1 MQAKMEKKEIIDIF
15 VEGRPITSAGEQPEQ
30 DWKNT
35 IKNAFSEVEMEP
47 IDKSVVKLD
56 FALSLERFMRRGR
69 SVKNDL
75 DNLAKPVLDVLVQ
88 VGVFTDDSGILDL
101 TLRKRKSK
109 KEGVRIRVSEF
120 SGPDFVVI

>member
-1 MQAKMEKKEIIDIF
+1 MEKKEIVDIF
-15 VEGRPITSAGEQPEQ
+15 VEGRPVTFAGEQPEQ

-109 KEGVRIRVSEF
+109 KEGVRIRVPEF
-120 SGPDFVVI
+120 SGPDFIVI

>member
-1 MQAKMEKKEIIDIF
+1 MEKKEIIDIF
-15 VEGRPITSAGEQPEQ
+15 VEGRPVTFAGGQPEQ

-35 IKNAFSEVEMEP
+35 IKNTILPIWSELKMEP
-47 IDKSVVKLD
+47 IDKSIVKLD
-56 FALSLERFMRRGR
+56 FALLLERFMRRGG
-69 SVKNDL
+69 SKKNDL

-120 SGPDFVVI
+120 SGPDFIVI

>member
-1 MQAKMEKKEIIDIF
+1 MQTKMEKKEIVDIF
-15 VEGRPITSAGEQPEQ
+15 VEGRPVTFAGEQPEQ

-35 IKNAFSEVEMEP
+35 IKNAFSEVGMEP

-120 SGPDFVVI
+120 SGQDFIVI

>member
-1 MQAKMEKKEIIDIF
+1 MEKKEIVDIF
-15 VEGRPITSAGEQPEQ
+15 VEGRPVTFAGEQPEQ

-35 IKNAFSEVEMEP
+35 IKNAFSEVGMEP

-120 SGPDFVVI
+120 SGQDFIVI

>member
-1 MQAKMEKKEIIDIF
+1 MQTKMEKKEIVDIF
-15 VEGRPITSAGEQPEQ
+15 VEGRPVTFAGEQPEQ

-35 IKNAFSEVEMEP
+35 IKNAFSEVEIEP
-47 IDKSVVKLD
+47 IDKSAVKLD

-120 SGPDFVVI
+120 SEPDFIVI